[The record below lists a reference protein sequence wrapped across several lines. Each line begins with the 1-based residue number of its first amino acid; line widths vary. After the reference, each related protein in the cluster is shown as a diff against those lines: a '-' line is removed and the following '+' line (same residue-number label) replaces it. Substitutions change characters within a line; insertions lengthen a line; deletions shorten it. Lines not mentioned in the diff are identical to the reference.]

1 MTLFAVILV
10 GAANG
15 WTPFATPLPDLTQT
29 YHVDDSFCTGVRPR
43 FYENPFLTWSTFDCD
58 DIRSIVRES
67 FDAWQHNSPLSFVE
81 TTNETGADITLANA
95 DLTDGVV
102 GLARRGVAFGE
113 IELDDGSCWYTDRA
127 FCHVIS
133 RDRDVLYVTL
143 SVVWGLSLVTIV
155 VILCRPLKPFQSVW
169 RILTWSVAIGVPLAY
184 FGAILPCIDCHDFAS
199 VMMHEIGHVIGLG
212 HSDDP
217 NQTCGCGSASNLR
230 SCGGRQQD
238 PVIIMHSSVQ
248 RRRRTC
254 LTRDDADGVRTLY
267 GGRCDDRVW
276 CYESYDASGY
286 TRILVAIVYAYVFS
300 MIVVGVR
307 NAFYS
312 WKWSRMKRQRCRKTI
327 VSATTTTTPTAPSRP
342 PVPIPPSNRPRV
354 PPTRAPPSVRRGG
367 SI

>member
-1 MTLFAVILV
+1 MTMFAIILV

-15 WTPFATPLPDLTQT
+15 WTPFSTPLPDFTQT

-81 TTNETGADITLANA
+81 TMNETDADITLANA

-127 FCHVIS
+127 FCHAVS

-143 SVVWGLSLVTIV
+143 SVVWGLSLVTV
-155 VILCRPLKPFQSVW
+155 VIILCRPLKPFQSVW
-169 RILTWSVAIGVPLAY
+169 RILSWSVVIGVPIAY

-217 NQTCGCGSASNLR
+217 NQTCGCGSVSDLR

-267 GGRCDDRVW
+267 GGRCNDRVW

-286 TRILVAIVYAYVFS
+286 TRILVAIVYAYAFS
-300 MIVVGVR
+300 MIVVGVS

-327 VSATTTTTPTAPSRP
+327 VSTTTTTTTPSKP
-342 PVPIPPSNRPRV
+342 PVTFPPPNRPRV
-354 PPTRAPPSVRRGG
+354 PPTRAAPSVRRGG